1 MNTQNP
7 IHTKPRAPMMTNA
20 ISHPQAL
27 ASNGMLRGAIRAPIE
42 APALKMEV
50 PLVQTLSFSPVLFD
64 GIGHYSPD
72 DKFILLC
79 YFNQGVFRIRRY

>member
-1 MNTQNP
+1 MFVLLDIFEFGRVYKFVFRGAVYMNTQNP

-50 PLVQTLSFSPVLFD
+50 A
-64 GIGHYSPD
+64 
-72 DKFILLC
+72 
-79 YFNQGVFRIRRY
+79 

>member
-7 IHTKPRAPMMTNA
+7 IHMKPRAPMITNA

-27 ASNGMLRGAIRAPIE
+27 ASNGMLKGAIRAPIE

-50 PLVQTLSFSPVLFD
+50 AYARSFF
-64 GIGHYSPD
+64 GKYSA
-72 DKFILLC
+72 
-79 YFNQGVFRIRRY
+79 VT